1 MRFAV
6 FALVLLCS
14 CFAVPFATPLQS
26 QTSDKPAVSA
36 LQANS
41 LCAKDEHIIFSCP
54 VKRAAKLPA
63 KIVSLC
69 ASRDLD
75 KERGYLQYRF
85 GLPGK
90 VELEFPKS
98 RQGTQQMF
106 RYSHYFR
113 YQVDLTEINFNIDGY
128 EYQIFDDYNG
138 EEKPAISTQG
148 VSVTAPGKPK
158 EVSFVCRSKPKADY
172 STLQDVLPHA
182 SRRLAAHSPCGS
194 KTESDLR
201 RYTHYSLRR
210 SITLTFTAS
219 RLSCF

>member
-1 MRFAV
+1 MRLAV
-6 FALVLLCS
+6 FALILGLCS
-14 CFAVPFATPLQS
+14 CLVVQFATPLQS
-26 QTSDKPAVSA
+26 QKSDKRPTSA
-36 LQANS
+36 LQATS
-41 LCAKDEHIIFSCP
+41 LCAKDENIIFSCA
-54 VKRAAKLPA
+54 VKRTS

-90 VELEFPKS
+90 VELEFPKG
-98 RQGTQQMF
+98 RQGTQHQF

-113 YQVDLTEINFNIDGY
+113 YQVDLTEISFNINGY

-158 EVSFVCRSKPKADY
+158 EVSFVCASKPKADY
-172 STLQDVLPHA
+172 STLQDVLPHDQ
-182 SRRLAAHSPCGS
+182 
-194 KTESDLR
+194 E
-201 RYTHYSLRR
+201 
-210 SITLTFTAS
+210 
-219 RLSCF
+219 